1 MGHNHRQRWSIIQQP
16 RMKTL
21 KAILLIAL
29 LATSGCCTRN
39 TYVGDGLM
47 LKSPNGTLYQ
57 ITVDDNGQPGT
68 TTLKK

>member
-1 MGHNHRQRWSIIQQP
+1 
-16 RMKTL
+16 MKTL
-21 KAILLIAL
+21 KSILLIAL

-39 TYVGDGLM
+39 TYVGDGLL

-68 TTLKK
+68 AALKK